1 VKRSLAIL
9 FFIIVVASGCN
20 NEEDLYKLV
29 PEFEVFVLF
38 PSEGIGDRSFVDGV
52 YEGIEKTTHQ
62 FNFRVNYIIPDSL
75 EAGKQWISRIPELES
90 DVAPEA
96 LIIVVGSQFTD
107 AVQNLNGHY
116 GEHFVLGL
124 ETTAVEQE
132 KLAQVTFHTY
142 APSYISGYVSAQKA
156 APCKALVVAGFDAP
170 FLAEYIEGFNQGVL
184 DAGGNVSPPEFVSS
198 GFSGF
203 EMPDSAYRLTNRLLP
218 EHNLL
223 FALSS
228 GSNQGIINATRDFPE
243 QRYVVGVDADQSWM
257 GLTVVTGSVIKLFDL
272 VVFDYIDQFSG
283 GNFSSGNAVHTMED
297 GSTTFLMNDKVL
309 GDVAVHEELI
319 KTAIEK
325 EIEYLKSSDQNF

>member
-1 VKRSLAIL
+1 MC
-9 FFIIVVASGCN
+9 FIIVAASACN
-20 NEEDLYKLV
+20 KDDELYNFV

-38 PSEGIGDRSFVDGV
+38 PTEGIGDRSFVDGV
-52 YEGIEKTTHQ
+52 YEGIEKTTQH
-62 FNFRVNYIIPDSL
+62 FNFKVNYIIPDSL
-75 EAGKQWISRIPELES
+75 EAGNHWISRIPELES

-96 LIIVVGSQFTD
+96 LIIVVGSQYTG
-107 AVQNLNGHY
+107 AIENLNGNF
-116 GEHFVLGL
+116 GKHFVFGL
-124 ETTAVEQE
+124 ETTAGEQA

-142 APSYISGYVSAQKA
+142 APSYISGYISAKMA

-170 FLAEYIEGFNQGVL
+170 FLTEYIEGFNQGVA
-184 DAGGNVSPPEFVSS
+184 DAGGTVSPPEFVSS

-203 EMPDSAYRLTNRLLP
+203 EMPDSAYRLTNKLLP

-228 GSNQGIINATRDFPE
+228 GSNQGIINAARNYPE

-272 VVFDYIDQFSG
+272 VVLDNIGQFSG
-283 GNFSSGNAVHTMED
+283 GNFISGNVVRTMED
-297 GSTTFLMNDKVL
+297 GSTTFLMNDEVL
-309 GDVAVHEELI
+309 GDAAVQEELI

-325 EIEYLKSSDQNF
+325 EIEYLKNISQDF